1 MFQSIS
7 WASLTVV
14 FLGII
19 IHLCAGL
26 GGNQPKGKSRAKR
39 HPLWWCGWADDL
51 KLLGKLK
58 RLAGIVAVVSLLLM
72 ALTAFYGRLT
82 ADQVMTGYT
91 LMIHVG
97 TAPVFLVCSVFLL
110 VTWSYQ
116 CRLSDGEWDELT
128 KRLRFQPVKA
138 DGSGL
143 WLKLTFWGAMFLTV
157 PACLSIVAIMFTIFG
172 THSQEILFGIH
183 QYTGLG
189 VVLFAIIHVYILIR
203 RQGK

>member
-51 KLLGKLK
+51 ELLGKLK

-143 WLKLTFWGAMFLTV
+143 WLKLH
-157 PACLSIVAIMFTIFG
+157 FG
-172 THSQEILFGIH
+172 VRCSSLCQPVCPSWRLCSQSS
-183 QYTGLG
+183 
-189 VVLFAIIHVYILIR
+189 ALIR
-203 RQGK
+203 RKSSSASINTPASVSSCLPSFTFTS